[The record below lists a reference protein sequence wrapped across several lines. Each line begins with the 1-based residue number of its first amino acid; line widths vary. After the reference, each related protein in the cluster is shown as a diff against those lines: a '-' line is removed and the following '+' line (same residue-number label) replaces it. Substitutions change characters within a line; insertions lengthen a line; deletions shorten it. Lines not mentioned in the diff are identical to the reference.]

1 MIQVHSE
8 TSWKIW
14 VVVGALGAVLV
25 YLATFSAGSLARNNE
40 LNPESVSYTYE
51 MARATSTSE
60 EDKFDLSG
68 RQVSRTVI
76 GAEPLAALGDQNVE
90 SGLIQSLD
98 KNLAGTPGKLTK
110 LDPKKQKLTPAQL
123 KALDQKKKAEAQ
135 KKAVALRNQNE
146 RLRRRTFEMNV
157 LEARKNSLS
166 NINKINSGATESQP
180 YQISGAAQGNLNPE
194 SPEAPEDEE
203 SAEDKELSKSVSQ
216 WRTILQVSPTSR
228 NVAQIIK
235 ALDKK
240 KIDSASFYNIA
251 KELLMDSAAD
261 RRKAGMMMVSATPS
275 VASYSFLVTQAT
287 DMNPEVQTLMKK
299 EIERYSQPNLLTL
312 TSRIVGSTK
321 DPAVLNSALGN
332 VSSAL
337 EAFKKQPA
345 AGTISSQSGN
355 RTNLIAVSSLTQ
367 FLGSLRTLTES
378 DDPALAAR
386 AQTLTQSIQ
395 DIKK

>member
-14 VVVGALGAVLV
+14 VGVGALGAVLV

-60 EDKFDLSG
+60 EDQFDLSG
-68 RQVSRTVI
+68 RQVNRTV
-76 GAEPLAALGDQNVE
+76 LGDDPKAVVTEPNLE
-90 SGLIQSLD
+90 SGLIESLD
-98 KNLAGTPGKLTK
+98 KKNPGPAGKLK
-110 LDPKKQKLTPAQL
+110 ADPKKQKLTPAQQ
-123 KALDQKKKAEAQ
+123 KALDLRKKAEAQ

-146 RLRRRTFEMNV
+146 RLRRRAFEMNV

-166 NINKINSGATESQP
+166 NSNKVNSGNTETQP
-180 YQISGAAQGNLNPE
+180 YQISGSVQGNLNPE

-203 SAEDKELSKSVSQ
+203 SAEDKELTKSVSQ
-216 WRTILQVSPTSR
+216 WRTLLQVSPTSR
-228 NVAQIIK
+228 NVAQIIR

-240 KIDSASFYNIA
+240 KIDSASFYNLA
-251 KELLMDSAAD
+251 KELLMDSAPD
-261 RRKAGMMMVSATPS
+261 RRKAGLMMVSATPS
-275 VASYSFLVTQAT
+275 VASYSFLVTQAA
-287 DMNPEVQTLMKK
+287 DMSPEVQSLMKK
-299 EIERYSQPNLLTL
+299 EIERYSQPSLLTL

-355 RTNLIAVSSLTQ
+355 RTNLISVNSLTQ
-367 FLGSLRTLTES
+367 FLGSLRNLSES